1 MDPMIIND
9 DTRGLGLLRQS
20 PPSSPQFP
28 SGGDADGDSDSLR
41 EQNAG
46 VRS

>member
-1 MDPMIIND
+1 MELIIDD

-28 SGGDADGDSDSLR
+28 SGGDADGDRNTVTEHSA
-41 EQNAG
+41 E

>member
-9 DTRGLGLLRQS
+9 DTRGLDLLRQS
-20 PPSSPQFP
+20 PSAPPQFR

-41 EQNAG
+41 EQNAE
-46 VRS
+46 VHS